1 MRGAV
6 GMAGLVGILITDFRG
21 ELAALAAAFLWAVA
35 TLAFGRA
42 GRDVP
47 PLELN
52 LVKGIIACALLL
64 LTLLPF
70 GGLLVAIDPLLL
82 VLLLASGAIGIG
94 FGDTAYFESLRCLG
108 ARRALLLGILAPPL
122 AGIIALIFLQERL
135 HFGAWSGIA
144 VTVAGVAWVVSERG
158 SEGTSDQ
165 VQLARGIGFGLVAAL
180 MQASGAVISHG
191 VLTRTEIS
199 PLPSALV
206 RLVGGVFTLL
216 VWIVLRR
223 RPVGRWMRLGRSV
236 RLWRTIL
243 FATVIGTYLGIWL
256 QQTSLKYAEAGI
268 AQTLLS
274 TSPLFVLPVAA
285 WLGERISP
293 RAVLGALV
301 ALGGIA
307 LLFRFKSL

>member
-1 MRGAV
+1 
-6 GMAGLVGILITDFRG
+6 MAGLVGVVITDFRG
-21 ELAALAAAFLWAVA
+21 EFAALAAAFLWAVA

-52 LVKGIIACALLL
+52 LVKGIIACGLLL

-70 GGLLVAIDPLLL
+70 GGLLVAIDPLPLI
-82 VLLLASGAIGIG
+82 LLLASGAIGIG

-108 ARRALLLGILAPPL
+108 ARRALLLGILAPPS
-122 AGIIALIFLQERL
+122 AGIIALVFLQERL
-135 HFGAWSGIA
+135 GFGAWLGIV

-158 SEGTSDQ
+158 GEGAGHQGHLS
-165 VQLARGIGFGLVAAL
+165 RGIGFGLVAAL
-180 MQASGAVISHG
+180 MQASGAVLSHG
-191 VLTRTEIS
+191 VLTQTEIS
-199 PLPSALV
+199 PLPSAFL
-206 RLVGGVFTLL
+206 RLAAGVFTLL
-216 VWIVLRR
+216 VWILLRR
-223 RPVGRWMRLGRSV
+223 QPVGRWMRLGGSV

-243 FATVIGTYLGIWL
+243 FATVAGTYLGIWL
-256 QQTSLKYAEAGI
+256 QQTSLKFAEAGI

-274 TSPLFVLPVAA
+274 TSPLFVLPIAA

-293 RAVLGALV
+293 RAVLGALI